1 MPRSAWTYNAMLEV
15 FSSAGGMGQRALA
28 LLRSME
34 SDGVTPDEVSYTT
47 VLKACKPTVEEAKAM
62 LMGA

>member
-1 MPRSAWTYNAMLEV
+1 MLEV